1 MVAEIE
7 EFKNITWMYN
17 PYEWWI
23 GCVEGDLQMTLIK
36 WLEVLYTKIEMK
48 DTVANLGGIKSF
60 ILDMLSFRYMWDL
73 QVEMSSRKIGSG
85 VAKKSPDW
93 RD

>member
-17 PYEWWI
+17 SYEWWI

-73 QVEMSSRKIGSG
+73 QV
-85 VAKKSPDW
+85 
-93 RD
+93 